1 MTSRAQQ
8 VRSSSNRICEKI
20 APTHP
25 MWEGCGCRCDDQHF
39 DAATRSSVGTRPP
52 CSLPWRTSTAH
63 QACSSRYGGE
73 IIKIIQIITMS
84 TVPCWSRSEDSQIF
98 FDPTLHPLHWPGIF
112 GISPDKHC
120 KVVYKWR
127 FLVHFYFPFTCNILI
142 FLCQYFFIGQALGK
156 HWARCFL
163 LFKDLMNNMFKICA
177 ISDFLSKPFYEENLE
192 VFPFL
197 HYQHRSAKPL

>member
-1 MTSRAQQ
+1 
-8 VRSSSNRICEKI
+8 
-20 APTHP
+20 

-98 FDPTLHPLHWPGIF
+98 FDPTLHPLPWPGIF
-112 GISPDKHC
+112 GIWPDKHC

-142 FLCQYFFIGQALGK
+142 FLCQYFFIGQALKKG
-156 HWARCFL
+156 
-163 LFKDLMNNMFKICA
+163 I
-177 ISDFLSKPFYEENLE
+177 FLSASLYEDRLFSFIQRSHEQHVQDLCKIWLF
-192 VFPFL
+192 VKAFL
-197 HYQHRSAKPL
+197 WRKSQSLSILALSA

>member
-8 VRSSSNRICEKI
+8 VQSSSNKKSEKI

-73 IIKIIQIITMS
+73 IIQIIQIIAMS
-84 TVPCWSRSEDSQIF
+84 TIPCWSRSEDSQIF
-98 FDPTLHPLHWPGIF
+98 FDPILQPLPWPRLF
-112 GISPDKHC
+112 GIWPDKHC

-127 FLVHFYFPFTCNILI
+127 FCVHFHFLITCKIKKC
-142 FLCQYFFIGQALGK
+142 LCQYVFIMK
-156 HWARCFL
+156 
-163 LFKDLMNNMFKICA
+163 KDSF
-177 ISDFLSKPFYEENLE
+177 
-192 VFPFL
+192 
-197 HYQHRSAKPL
+197 

>member
-20 APTHP
+20 APTHS

-73 IIKIIQIITMS
+73 IIKIIQIIAMS
-84 TVPCWSRSEDSQIF
+84 TSRVDRDQKIHRFSSTRFYSPYLGLGYSGFGQINIARSCTNEDFVS
-98 FDPTLHPLHWPGIF
+98 
-112 GISPDKHC
+112 ISISLSHVRLKNVC
-120 KVVYKWR
+120 V
-127 FLVHFYFPFTCNILI
+127 NISSLW
-142 FLCQYFFIGQALGK
+142 K
-156 HWARCFL
+156 
-163 LFKDLMNNMFKICA
+163 
-177 ISDFLSKPFYEENLE
+177 
-192 VFPFL
+192 
-197 HYQHRSAKPL
+197 